1 MKSRADEVNIR
12 VCDME
17 ATLKSYL
24 LDKKKMHEKYGKA
37 SKRDGG
43 WNEMLNLTALPYIQ

>member
-12 VCDME
+12 VCDVE

-24 LDKKKMHEKYGKA
+24 LDKKKCTKNAEKQVRGMEA
-37 SKRDGG
+37 GMRC
-43 WNEMLNLTALPYIQ
+43 